1 MKIRTK
7 MILIFSFF
15 VIPFLFLEVLIN
27 IVFEKE
33 AKEHALIH
41 AEIYAHTFALT
52 IGREAENDKTP
63 PLFFNMENL
72 EDYVQD
78 VHSTQKIDIVI
89 VDTTKTIVADVIK
102 SEIGKKYNYDKNNE
116 VLQTMRDGLARTF
129 KEVSS
134 DYPHGIFLYVHPI
147 TTEKGKTVGAVLI
160 EYTPI
165 LKESEAEINKV
176 RQIVLYAILF
186 FIFISIA
193 FSVVISKRISGFI
206 LDLVNTAENFAKG
219 DYSIRISNKRKDEL
233 GVLGRSFNK
242 MAERIK
248 QLISQLEDEIN
259 FTQQAE
265 EEIKNKNTEL
275 SKINAEKDK
284 FFSIIAHDLK
294 SPFHGFLNLTE
305 LMADSTEKFSQ
316 EEFVENSKSLNESAR
331 NLYKLLENLLEWAQM
346 QNGSMSFS
354 PQEIDLQKIVS
365 KSIKTVKDRAVQ
377 KGITIINKVP
387 KMQEIYADEKM
398 IDSVF
403 RNLLSNAIKFTRKDG
418 KIIVSTEASANEKIE
433 VTVSDTGVGM
443 SEENVKKLFKLEEKV
458 SSKGT
463 EGEPST
469 GLGLLLC
476 KEFVEKHG
484 GKIWVESEVG
494 KGSRFT
500 IALPKHLRQS
510 D

>member
-7 MILIFSFF
+7 MILTFSFF
-15 VIPFLFLEVLIN
+15 VILFLFLAVLLE

-33 AKEHALIH
+33 AKELALTDV
-41 AEIYAHTFALT
+41 EIYAHTFALT

-63 PLFFNMENL
+63 PLFFNREAL

-78 VHSTQKIDIVI
+78 IHSAQKLDVVV

-102 SEIGKKYNYDKNNE
+102 SEVGKKYDYDKNNE
-116 VLQTMRDGLARTF
+116 VLLTMKDDSARTF
-129 KEVSS
+129 KEISS
-134 DYPHGIFLYVHPI
+134 DYPHGILLYVHPLK
-147 TTEKGKTVGAVLI
+147 TENGKTLGVVLV
-160 EYTPI
+160 EYTAI
-165 LKESEAEINKV
+165 VKEAEADMNKV
-176 RQIVLYAILF
+176 RWIVFYAILF

-193 FSVVISKRISGFI
+193 FSVAISKRVSGFI
-206 LDLVNTAENFAKG
+206 SDLINAAENFAKG

-233 GVLGRSFNK
+233 GILGKSFNE

-248 QLISQLEDEIN
+248 LLITRLEEEIN
-259 FTQQAE
+259 FTKQAE
-265 EEIKNKNTEL
+265 EEIENKNVEL

-305 LMADSTEKFSQ
+305 LMADNTEKFSP
-316 EEFVENSKSLNESAR
+316 EELVENSKSLNVAAS

-346 QNGSMSFS
+346 QRGSMSFT

-365 KSIKTVKDRAVQ
+365 KCIETVKDRAVQ
-377 KGITIINKVP
+377 KGITVINEVP
-387 KMQEIYADEKM
+387 KMQEVYGDERM

-403 RNLLSNAIKFTRKDG
+403 RNLLSNAVKFTRRDG
-418 KIIVSTEASANEKIE
+418 KVIVSTKAAANEKIE

-458 SSKGT
+458 SFKGT

-469 GLGLLLC
+469 GLGLLL
-476 KEFVEKHG
+476 
-484 GKIWVESEVG
+484 
-494 KGSRFT
+494 
-500 IALPKHLRQS
+500 
-510 D
+510 